1 MNLFKTGT
9 GFVLFC
15 FFTFV
20 HLSGGADTA
29 ELRTAHVS
37 QIINDVKLLPGQAA
51 ARPAVVND
59 SVSAGTAVRT
69 GVESRTELTFSD
81 LTITRLGAN
90 TVFSFNGGARQVDL
104 GSGAIL
110 VQVPRNGAE
119 VKIRTAA
126 VTAAITG
133 GTALF
138 ESNKALP
145 AKLLMLEGIGRFYP
159 NGHPEDAAIVHGGEM
174 AMMTADGQITRPT
187 KFNAALVYKTSKL
200 ITSFPTLPNADLIL
214 AVINEQQAAMSGQSG
229 PTSQPPKD
237 PTGIDTVTVAV
248 AASAPSAPSTS
259 SGSKFGP
266 PSAITSPN
274 PYVIT
279 SGTAINTDPMI
290 TTNGITNFGKIYRSI
305 AIDGPLA
312 TWLGSSPS
320 SFDSVDFVNSN
331 GGGFINPGSGSVP
344 IPSFLFAALQL
355 DGDPTVSNASGYP
368 TLGLVS
374 QGDIN
379 ASASGTVF
387 TFGGMQQVALIA
399 LNGSITLSGISFANF
414 GELFVYARGSGS
426 SLTFN
431 ATVSNLNRV
440 QLRAEGDMEVT
451 SPVTVNGTQQNQRAF
466 KALAGNNLEVT
477 SAVTSTGGGI
487 TLQSLGGIA
496 ISSSA
501 QLQTLLDSMGNSG
514 QIIIL
519 ASGSDTAV
527 NVGGTVQANQAEV
540 DIRQTGV
547 AGATTLNNA
556 TIHGDVVKISALG
569 TNGTLNIGS
578 NNVLGADTILKL
590 YATGSNGTLNFLS
603 NVTLSSPTNILAAN
617 AINISTGVVVT
628 INSVNK
634 ADVYTNH
641 PNYNFVPG
649 PAYNGPPPN
658 PSNGS
663 FAGAGANDP
672 QPLAN
677 APPLGAPG
685 QGP

>member
-1 MNLFKTGT
+1 
-9 GFVLFC
+9 
-15 FFTFV
+15 
-20 HLSGGADTA
+20 
-29 ELRTAHVS
+29 
-37 QIINDVKLLPGQAA
+37 
-51 ARPAVVND
+51 VND

-90 TVFSFNGGARQVDL
+90 TVFSFNGGARQIDL
-104 GSGAIL
+104 GSGAVL

-133 GTALF
+133 GTALC
-138 ESNKALP
+138 ESHKTMP

-159 NGHPEDAAIVHGGEM
+159 NGHPEEAAIVHGGEM

-214 AVINEQQAAMSGQSG
+214 AVINEQQAELAGGPSGTRPDDS
-229 PTSQPPKD
+229 
-237 PTGIDTVTVAV
+237 IDKRDQAITAIPV
-248 AASAPSAPSTS
+248 STS
-259 SGSKFGP
+259 GVGPKFGP

-274 PYVIT
+274 PYVIA

-290 TTNGITNFGKIYRSI
+290 TTNGITNFGKIYRG
-305 AIDGPLA
+305 AALDGPLP

-320 SFDSVDFVNSN
+320 SFDSVNFFDSN
-331 GGGFINPGSGSVP
+331 GGGFINPGPHSLP
-344 IPSFLFAALQL
+344 IPGFLFAALTL
-355 DGDPTVSNASGYP
+355 DGDPTVSNMSNYP

-379 ASASGTVF
+379 ASPSGTVF

-399 LNGSITLSGISFANF
+399 LNGNITLSGISFANF
-414 GELFVYARGSGS
+414 GELLVYARGSGS
-426 SLTFN
+426 SLTFD
-431 ATVSNLNRV
+431 APVSNLNRV
-440 QLRAEGDMEVT
+440 ELRAEGDMEIN
-451 SPVTVNGTQQNQRAF
+451 SPVTVNGAVQDHRGF
-466 KALAGNNLEVT
+466 KALAGNNLEVNST
-477 SAVTSTGGGI
+477 VTSMGGGI
-487 TLQSLGGIA
+487 TVQSLGGIA
-496 ISSSA
+496 VTSSG
-501 QLQTLLDSMGNSG
+501 QLQTLLDSMGNSS
-514 QIIIL
+514 QIVII
-519 ASGSDTAV
+519 ASGSDTAI
-527 NVGGTVQANQAEV
+527 NVGGPVQADQAEV

-547 AGATTLNNA
+547 AGQTTLNNA

-578 NNVLGADTILKL
+578 GNVLGADTILKL

-617 AINISTGVVVT
+617 TINISTGVVVT

-649 PAYNGPPPN
+649 PTYNGPPPV
-658 PSNGS
+658 PGNGN
-663 FAGAGANDP
+663 FAGAGGTGANDP
-672 QPLAN
+672 KPLAN
-677 APPLGAPG
+677 APPLGDPG

>member
-9 GFVLFC
+9 GSLLFC

-20 HLSGGADTA
+20 HLSAGADAT
-29 ELRTAHVS
+29 ELRAAHVT
-37 QIINDVKLLPGQAA
+37 QIINDVKLLPGQAT

-69 GVESRTELTFSD
+69 GVESRTELTFTD

-119 VKIRTAA
+119 VKIRTSA
-126 VTAAITG
+126 VTAAISG

-138 ESNKALP
+138 ESNKGLP
-145 AKLLMLEGIGRFYP
+145 TKLLMLEGIGRFYP

-174 AMMTADGQITRPT
+174 VMMTADGQITRPT

-279 SGTAINTDPMI
+279 SGTVINTDPMI
-290 TTNGITNFGKIYRSI
+290 TTNGVTNFGKIYRGA
-305 AIDGPLA
+305 AIDGPLP

-320 SFDSVDFVNSN
+320 SFDSVNFFDSN
-331 GGGFINPGSGSVP
+331 GGGFINPGPHSLP
-344 IPSFLFAALQL
+344 IPGFLFAALTL
-355 DGDPTVSNASGYP
+355 DGDPTVSNMSNYP

-379 ASASGTVF
+379 ASPSGTVF
-387 TFGGMQQVALIA
+387 TFGGMQQVALVA
-399 LNGSITLSGISFANF
+399 LNGSINLSGISFANF
-414 GELFVYARGSGS
+414 GELLVYARGSGS
-426 SLTFN
+426 SLTF
-431 ATVSNLNRV
+431 AAPVSNLNRV
-440 QLRAEGDMEVT
+440 ELIAEGDIQVN
-451 SPVTVNGTQQNQRAF
+451 SPVTVNGAVQDHRGF
-466 KALAGNNLEVT
+466 KALAGNNLTINSTVT
-477 SAVTSTGGGI
+477 SMGGEI
-487 TLQSLGGIA
+487 TVQSLGGIA
-496 ISSSA
+496 VTSSG
-501 QLQTLLDSMGNSG
+501 QLQTLLDSMGNSS
-514 QIIIL
+514 QIVIL

-527 NVGGTVQANQAEV
+527 TVNGTVQANQAEV
-540 DIRQTGV
+540 DIRETGV
-547 AGATTLNNA
+547 AGSTTLNNA
-556 TIHGDVVKISALG
+556 TVHGDVVKISALG

-578 NNVLGADTILKL
+578 GNVLGADTILKL
-590 YATGSNGTLNFLS
+590 YASGSNGTLNFLS

-617 AINISTGVVVT
+617 TINISQGVIVT
-628 INSVNK
+628 INSAQQ
-634 ADVYTNH
+634 ADVFTNH
-641 PNYNFVPG
+641 PNYFG
-649 PAYNGPPPN
+649 FGGTGTPANSGTF
-658 PSNGS
+658 GGV
-663 FAGAGANDP
+663 GAKNP

-677 APPLGAPG
+677 APPLGGPG